1 MIIRKFEPGDEAS
14 LFQVFYS
21 SVHLVACRDY
31 SLEQINAWAPAD
43 FDVQRWSDRIQ
54 KIRPFVVEVDCQI
67 AGYADLQTDGHI
79 DHFFVSG
86 LYPRQGI
93 GRCLMARIFEE
104 AALLELKVLSS
115 NVSKTAE
122 PFFSAFGFNVVE
134 RTSVMRRGI
143 SISNAVMRKIL

>member
-1 MIIRKFEPGDEAS
+1 MIIRKFEPGDEVS

-21 SVHLVACRDY
+21 SVHLIACRDY

-43 FDVQRWSDRIQ
+43 FDVRRWSDLIQ
-54 KIRPFVVEVDCQI
+54 KIRPFVGEVDHQI
-67 AGYADLQTDGHI
+67 AGYADLQQDGHI
-79 DHFFVSG
+79 DHFFVSD

-104 AALLELKVLSS
+104 AAVLELKVLSS

>member
-1 MIIRKFEPGDEAS
+1 MIIRKFEVGDEAS

-21 SVHLVACRDY
+21 SVHLIACRDY
-31 SLEQINAWAPAD
+31 SQEQINAWAQAD
-43 FDVQRWSDRIQ
+43 FDVQRWSDLMQ
-54 KIRPFVVEVDCQI
+54 KIRPFVVEIENQI
-67 AGYADLQTDGHI
+67 AGYADLQQDGYI

-104 AALLELKVLSS
+104 AALLELKTLFA
-115 NVSKTAE
+115 NVSRTAE

-134 RTSVMRRGI
+134 RTSVKRRGV
-143 SISNAVMRKIL
+143 SIPNALMRKIL